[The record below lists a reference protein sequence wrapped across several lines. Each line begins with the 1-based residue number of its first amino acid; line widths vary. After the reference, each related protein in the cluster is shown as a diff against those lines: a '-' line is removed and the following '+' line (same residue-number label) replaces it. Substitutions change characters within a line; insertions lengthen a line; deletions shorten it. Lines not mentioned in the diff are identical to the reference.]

1 MDKHLS
7 NPHTLGTVSQNNQ
20 ILIKEKRCGV
30 ITVVR
35 VKGRAF
41 VKPCGMGSFLL
52 FKPRV
57 GKLLSQSHKPKVGE
71 GDGDAENSFQHCMG
85 RH

>member
-7 NPHTLGTVSQNNQ
+7 NPHTLETVSQNNQ

-35 VKGRAF
+35 VKGRDGILL
-41 VKPCGMGSFLL
+41 KSFCKTLWD
-52 FKPRV
+52 
-57 GKLLSQSHKPKVGE
+57 GKLPSPL
-71 GDGDAENSFQHCMG
+71 
-85 RH
+85 